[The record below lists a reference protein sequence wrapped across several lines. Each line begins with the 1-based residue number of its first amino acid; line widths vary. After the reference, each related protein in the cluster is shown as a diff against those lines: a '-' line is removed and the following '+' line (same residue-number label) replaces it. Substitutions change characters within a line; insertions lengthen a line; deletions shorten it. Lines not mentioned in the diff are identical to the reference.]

1 MSNETKWASSFYL
14 QPQPAAL
21 KHIVEKYQYDYSH
34 LIADFG
40 SYIGLFLGW
49 SLLSIS
55 KDIPVW
61 IVGATQLYKKFSNKD
76 NSDNNEEQNKIDI

>member
-1 MSNETKWASSFYL
+1 MTNETKWVSSFFL
-14 QPQPAAL
+14 LPKAAAV
-21 KHIVEKYQYDYSH
+21 KHIVETYKFTYSD

-40 SYIGLFLGW
+40 SYVGLFLGW

-61 IVGATQLYKKFSNKD
+61 FIGATQLFKKFMKKD
-76 NSDNNEEQNKIDI
+76 DSDREENNELKI

>member
-1 MSNETKWASSFYL
+1 MSNETKWVSSFYL
-14 QPQPAAL
+14 QPQVAAV
-21 KHIVEKYQYDYSH
+21 KHIVEKYQYDLSH

-61 IVGATQLYKKFSNKD
+61 IVSATQLYKKFIKKEY
-76 NSDNNEEQNKIDI
+76 SDKEEINEIDI